1 MGCSYR
7 DLLPFA
13 NRRGCIL
20 HLRKQLCMRRN
31 IFPYTAHSQPV
42 RHGRTSSFRRGQSEG
57 YKKISNFFYSGVSTR
72 CLATALFF
80 VHKEY
85 TP

>member
-13 NRRGCIL
+13 NRRGSIL
-20 HLRKQLCMRRN
+20 HPRKQLCMRRN
-31 IFPYTAHSQPV
+31 ISPYTAHSQPV

-57 YKKISNFFYSGVSTR
+57 YKKISNFLFGRVN
-72 CLATALFF
+72 ALPSDC
-80 VHKEY
+80 VVPR
-85 TP
+85 T